1 MSLEWFSRLKEYDSL
16 SKTRL
21 GLLNSIKEQE
31 KRIEVLSKRKTDTL
45 AQLSGLKSD
54 YIRLQQSLHEIEQK
68 MKVQA
73 EQRSRWIDAGGDEN
87 KRKMMEA
94 ELIKLEEEGFSLL
107 QKLDEN
113 EIERKEIQTFLL
125 GLENTTQEISLES
138 KNEMQ
143 IVENEIKQIN
153 LRLEGLVEIL
163 PAEFKDLLLKLLK
176 KNLAHGPFTR
186 MEAGSCFF
194 CRYKIS
200 RVVESEID
208 MHKLL
213 RQCPQCS
220 RIFIP
225 YGT

>member
-16 SKTRL
+16 SRSRL
-21 GLLNSIKEQE
+21 GHLNSIKEQE
-31 KRIEVLSKRKTDTL
+31 KRIELLSARKDDNL

-68 MKVQA
+68 MKVMS
-73 EQRSRWIDAGGDEN
+73 EQRNRWMDSGGDEG
-87 KRKMMEA
+87 KRKAMEA
-94 ELIKLEEEGFSLL
+94 EISKLEEEGFTLL

-113 EIERKEIQTFLL
+113 EVERKDIQTFLQ
-125 GLENTTQEISLES
+125 GLEKTIQEISLES
-138 KNEMQ
+138 QNE
-143 IVENEIKQIN
+143 IKTFENEIKQID
-153 LRLEGLVEIL
+153 LRLEGLIEIL
-163 PAEFKDLLLKLLK
+163 PPEFKDLLLKLLK

-186 MEAGSCFF
+186 IESGSCFF

-208 MHKLL
+208 MQKLL
-213 RQCPQCS
+213 RQCPQCT